1 MAEPLRDTRDA
12 MTAPY
17 VATPYGTQYVKMM
30 GVIGQWPWSSALPWL
45 MPVNTVPTTRAVAVA
60 VRTIGG

>member
-17 VATPYGTQYVKMM
+17 VATPYGTQYVKMI
-30 GVIGQWPWSSALPWL
+30 GVTDQ
-45 MPVNTVPTTRAVAVA
+45 
-60 VRTIGG
+60 